1 MTVID
6 LMCWPEK
13 MKPTKYIVLF
23 IFLCFAALICAK
35 QALAEEKLGT
45 FSLYFENDFFGDTD
59 RYYTNG
65 VKFSWI
71 SPDLSDYA
79 ESNKLPDWS
88 IPYIRR
94 LPFINEPGFKRNIGL
109 SMGQKMYTPT
119 DISRNELIEDDRP
132 YAGWAYFGITL
143 HSKNEY
149 RLNSMEIQ
157 LGIIGPESFAEQ
169 TQKFA
174 HKVLG
179 CQQPNGWDNQL
190 KNEPGL
196 VIAYER
202 KWRLLQAG
210 TVGGLAFDAIPHLGG
225 TLGNVY
231 TYANAGMEAR
241 LGWNIP
247 KDFGTYLIRPAGDFN
262 PPVSTRELLPYGNR
276 GFSLNIFAFVEG
288 RAVLRDISL
297 DGNTLT
303 ESHKV
308 DKKHF
313 VADVAVGVSL
323 IIHRFKL
330 TYARVLQTKEFKE
343 QSDHQSFGSLSL
355 SFSW

>member
-1 MTVID
+1 
-6 LMCWPEK
+6 MCWPEK

-45 FSLYFENDFFGDTD
+45 FSFYFENDFFADTD

-65 VKFSWI
+65 IKLSWI
-71 SPDLSDYA
+71 SPDLNDYA
-79 ESNKLPDWS
+79 ESDKLPDWS
-88 IPYIRR
+88 LPYIRR
-94 LPFINEPGFKRNIGL
+94 IPFINELGFEHNIGL
-109 SMGQKMYTPT
+109 SMGQKMYTPS
-119 DISRNELIEDDRP
+119 DISREDLIEDDRP
-132 YAGWAYFGITL
+132 YAGWAYFGIAL

-149 RLNSMEIQ
+149 RLDSMEIQ

-169 TQKFA
+169 TQKFV

-179 CQQPNGWDNQL
+179 CQRPNGWDNQL

-202 KWRLLQAG
+202 KWRFLQAG
-210 TVGGLAFDAIPHLGG
+210 AVGGMAFDAIPHLGG
-225 TLGNVY
+225 TLGNIY
-231 TYANAGMEAR
+231 TYANTGMEAR

-247 KDFGTYLIRPAGDFN
+247 NDFGAYLIRPAGDFN
-262 PPVSTRELLPYGNR
+262 APVSAQELLPYGNR
-276 GFSLNIFAFVEG
+276 GFSLNIFASVDG
-288 RAVLRDISL
+288 RVVLRDISL

-303 ESHKV
+303 DSHKV
-308 DKKHF
+308 DRKYL
-313 VADVAVGVSL
+313 VANVAVGISL
-323 IIHRFKL
+323 IIHRFKIS
-330 TYARVLQTKEFKE
+330 YARILQTKEFKG
-343 QSDHQSFGSLSL
+343 QQDYQSFGSLIL